1 MANSGLKY
9 SLYKQLSLHAC
20 MYRMWVNI
28 DKKCM
33 IKYPSWHIGHLRSD
47 LQPHMHIR
55 PKSLKTRFNMTQDYL
70 EKHDVEAKE
79 SILVIWMHVVPSH
92 LDPLLTFL
100 LLFNVV
106 GSEHSSQ
113 TQFAVAS

>member
-1 MANSGLKY
+1 
-9 SLYKQLSLHAC
+9 
-20 MYRMWVNI
+20 
-28 DKKCM
+28 
-33 IKYPSWHIGHLRSD
+33 
-47 LQPHMHIR
+47 
-55 PKSLKTRFNMTQDYL
+55 MTQDYL